1 MKKVTVLVCGFLI
14 GQMTAMPSNAA
25 SIYAPV
31 YRVNNSVITKYE
43 LQQRIKML
51 ESFGT
56 KGNLKKL
63 ATDQL
68 INDRLR
74 LQAAK
79 EAGISTSQ
87 DEVTAGMEEF
97 ATRGGFTT
105 EQLLSYF
112 DQYGVSRESFVA
124 FVRAGLLWR
133 NVVRARFA
141 TKVNVTDN
149 EVDAT
154 LNVNAISFPKMMNL
168 AEIVLPVA
176 LRGPVRTRALA
187 KRLSQ
192 TIKSEI
198 QFSIAAKKFS
208 KSDSAIRG
216 GALGWVRV
224 DSLPAGVSALLS
236 KMEQGQISAPI
247 SQNIAIQNTVIQDT
261 SSKNTTLPNT
271 TNQYPTS
278 QETTSQDT
286 ANQDTAS
293 QNTTTEYAT
302 SQDTAS
308 QDTTGQDTAS
318 QYPTSQDTTEPD
330 TATEYATSQDTP
342 PPNKATPNKALVI
355 YQLRGIRKAKPAG
368 KQVVSVSYVQVAMP
382 TNKSGQAGQVTAA
395 VKLINAS
402 DTCLDLQANT
412 TKFGDNAVSSQSLP
426 TTKVPARIGAELAK
440 LDPNEASYFV
450 ADNGAIN
457 VVMLCNRAK
466 DLPAGA
472 RDQIRNALLGRRIDS
487 FGAGYLQE
495 LRGDAIIIKK

>member
-1 MKKVTVLVCGFLI
+1 MKKNTVLICGFLI
-14 GQMTAMPSNAA
+14 GLPLAMPVFAA

-31 YRVNNSVITKYE
+31 YRVNNSVITNYE

-56 KGNLKKL
+56 KGNLKKM

-79 EAGISTSQ
+79 EAGISATE
-87 DEVTAGMEEF
+87 DEINTGMEEF
-97 ATRGGFTT
+97 AARGGFST

-112 DQYGVSRESFVA
+112 DQFGVSPESFRA

-141 TKVNVTDN
+141 SKVNVTDN

-154 LNVNAISFPKMMNL
+154 LNVNTISFPKMVNL
-168 AEIVLPVA
+168 AEIVLPIA
-176 LRGPVRTRALA
+176 QRGPTRTRALA
-187 KRLSQ
+187 KRLSE
-192 TIKSEI
+192 TIKGDV

-216 GALGWVRV
+216 GVLGWVPA
-224 DSLPAGVSALLS
+224 DSLPAAVSAQLS
-236 KMEQGQISAPI
+236 KMEIGQISAPI
-247 SQNIAIQNTVIQDT
+247 PRNLAAKTAAGLDT
-261 SSKNTTLPNT
+261 TRPRPTGQGTANQI
-271 TNQYPTS
+271 QYPTS
-278 QETTSQDT
+278 QDNTASPDTASEYPTSQDNTAGQDTASDYPTSQDT
-286 ANQDTAS
+286 AA
-293 QNTTTEYAT
+293 QNTPTEYAT
-302 SQDTAS
+302 SQN
-308 QDTTGQDTAS
+308 
-318 QYPTSQDTTEPD
+318 
-330 TATEYATSQDTP
+330 TP
-342 PPNKATPNKALVI
+342 APIIVTPKRALVI

-368 KQVVSVSYVQVAMP
+368 KQVVSVSYMQVAMP
-382 TNKSGQAGQVTAA
+382 ANKSGQAGQVAAA

-412 TKFGDNAVSSQSLP
+412 AKFSENAVSSQSLP
-426 TTKVPARIGAELAK
+426 INKVPARIGAELAK
-440 LDPNEASYFV
+440 LDPNEAGYFV
-450 ADNGAIN
+450 ADNGKVNI
-457 VVMLCNRAK
+457 VMLCNRAK

-487 FGAGYLQE
+487 FGTGYLQE